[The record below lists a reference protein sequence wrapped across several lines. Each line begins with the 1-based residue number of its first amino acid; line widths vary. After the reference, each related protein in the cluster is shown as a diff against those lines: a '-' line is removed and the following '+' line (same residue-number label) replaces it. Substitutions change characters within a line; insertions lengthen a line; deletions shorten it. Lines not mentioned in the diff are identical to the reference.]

1 MHSRMER
8 RRSRSLAL
16 MLLGVVAWSVPAA
29 PQQSS
34 RCDTGPPAARAACFF
49 SLGAELQRDG
59 QTEEA
64 VRAMHAAAKASP
76 ASHAGDAYFQIG
88 YWRSRAGDG
97 AAAFEG
103 FSRAVKADP
112 QNVHAWSNLGVVQQ
126 QAGRFPQALEAY
138 ETAARINPGYAQNLF
153 NMGKV
158 HQDLGHAQEAV
169 DSFQRAVDAQPAYF
183 EAYASLGGALTPM
196 RRWKQAAEILTDALL
211 LQPRSPEALYLLAF
225 ALMHICQVYCATC
238 ACMQAGRQAGRHTD
252 MHACVH

>member
-1 MHSRMER
+1 MAKSVAKR
-8 RRSRSLAL
+8 
-16 MLLGVVAWSVPAA
+16 LLPWLRTVGGVLLLRW
-29 PQQSS
+29 
-34 RCDTGPPAARAACFF
+34 
-49 SLGAELQRDG
+49 LGARLLTALFG
-59 QTEEA
+59 
-64 VRAMHAAAKASP
+64 KS
-76 ASHAGDAYFQIG
+76 
-88 YWRSRAGDG
+88 
-97 AAAFEG
+97 
-103 FSRAVKADP
+103 
-112 QNVHAWSNLGVVQQ
+112 
-126 QAGRFPQALEAY
+126 GRFPQALEAY

-225 ALMHICQVYCATC
+225 ALMHICQVCCATC